1 MRRSLVSLI
10 ILGSTLLLS
19 ASASPQAEQPK
30 PVVAT
35 TFLISGKGWGHGA
48 GMAQWGA
55 RGFAEQEG
63 FTFEQILGHYYPG
76 TELKRAKVTKV
87 RVLLA
92 DGVKRLQVS
101 SEAPFRVRDAAATT
115 YDLPAG
121 ELALGPDLTLPL
133 NGAPSQ
139 LQGPLVFQPGKGA
152 FLALD
157 GKAYRGELQ
166 VVSTGKALT
175 AVDFVGLEQYLW
187 SVVPGEMPG
196 DWPQEALKAQAVA
209 ARTYALSQLVKGKSF
224 DLYADVRSQ
233 VYLGL
238 PGEDTRTTAAVKATA
253 GRALFDGAK
262 PAITLFHSSSGG
274 QTADSTEVLNVPQAY
289 LVSVP
294 DPYDTLSPWHEWGP
308 VAFSAAKLR
317 KALKLTAP
325 PLDLNVV
332 PSVTGRAR
340 AVNVTMATGGA
351 TVSGGGLRFG
361 LGLRSTWITVA
372 VLSLQR
378 SGAPV
383 VWGAGLTLTG
393 SVRGVEDVSL
403 QARAAGGAWL
413 PAADLVP
420 AADGTFS
427 ATVKPGATT
436 VYRLA
441 GADGLG
447 PMLKVPVGPR
457 VRLARAPEPGVLS
470 GTVRP
475 VLAGALVEIQRFE
488 DGDWLTASQTYTDER
503 GSFSLELELVPGTYR
518 AWVAPAQGF
527 VEGIS
532 SELEVGAT

>member
-1 MRRSLVSLI
+1 MRRTFVSLI
-10 ILGSTLLLS
+10 VLGTALALA
-19 ASASPQAEQPK
+19 ASASPQAEPAK

-63 FTFEQILGHYYPG
+63 FTYEQILAHYYPG
-76 TELKRAKVTKV
+76 TELKQAKVTKV

-92 DGVKRLQVS
+92 EGAKRLAVS

-121 ELALGPDLTLPL
+121 EVVLGPDLTLPL
-133 NGAPSQ
+133 NGAPTP
-139 LQGPLVFQPGKGA
+139 LRGPLVFQPGKGA
-152 FLALD
+152 FLGLD
-157 GKAYRGELQ
+157 GKRYRGELQ
-166 VVSTGKALT
+166 ITSTGKALA
-175 AVDFVGLEQYLW
+175 AVDYVGLEQYLW
-187 SVVPGEMPG
+187 SVVPGEMPA
-196 DWPQEALKAQAVA
+196 DWPAEALKAQAVA
-209 ARTYALSQLVKGKSF
+209 ARTYALSSLLKGRSF

-253 GRALFDGAK
+253 GQALFYGGK
-262 PAITLFHSSSGG
+262 PAIALFHSSSGG
-274 QTADSTEVLNVPQAY
+274 RTADSTEVLNVPQAY

-294 DPYDTLSPWHEWGP
+294 DPYDTLSPWHAWGP
-308 VAFSAAKLR
+308 VAFSAAKVR
-317 KALKLTAP
+317 SALKLTAP
-325 PLDLNVV
+325 PLDLKVV

-340 AVNVTMATGGA
+340 AVNVTTASGGA

-361 LGLRSTWITVA
+361 LGLRSTWITIA
-372 VLSLQR
+372 VLTLQR
-378 SGAPV
+378 PGAPV
-383 VWGAGLTLTG
+383 AWGAELTLTG
-393 SVRGVEDVSL
+393 SIRGVKGVSL
-403 QARAAGGAWL
+403 QARAGAGAWL
-413 PAADLVP
+413 PAAVLVP

-457 VRLARAPEPGVLS
+457 VRLARAPES
-470 GTVRP
+470 GTLTGSVRP
-475 VLAGALVEIQRFE
+475 ALAGALVEIQRFE
-488 DGDWLTASQTYTDER
+488 DGDWPAASQAYTDER
-503 GSFSLELELVPGTYR
+503 GAFTLELDLVPGIYR
-518 AWVAPAQGF
+518 AWVAREQGF
-527 VEGIS
+527 AEGIS
-532 SELEVGAT
+532 PELEVGAT